1 MNEVHAKSLELME
14 DYFSKVTPEEFL
26 KDYLEVETFEGPTID
41 EFLSMQRPLTTG
53 GAGIGRG
60 LTNPPIFYSP
70 PSMETHTLR
79 VRYQHRW
86 FVTSYR
92 LIDDRYLNRS
102 DRKYLQRQ
110 LKLKLIAMN
119 GKLQPRTCSY
129 EDLLDAH
136 EELVHLTFGGL

>member
-1 MNEVHAKSLELME
+1 MNEAHAKSLELMD

-26 KDYLEVETFEGPTID
+26 RDYLEVETFEGPTID
-41 EFLSMQRPLTTG
+41 DMFPEQ
-53 GAGIGRG
+53 
-60 LTNPPIFYSP
+60 

-110 LKLKLIAMN
+110 LKMKLIAMS
-119 GKLQPRTCSY
+119 GKLQPKTCSY

>member
-1 MNEVHAKSLELME
+1 MNEAHAKSLELMD
-14 DYFSKVTPEEFL
+14 DYFSKVTPDEFL
-26 KDYLEVETFEGPTID
+26 RDYLEVETFEGPTID
-41 EFLSMQRPLTTG
+41 DMFPEQPTKIIG
-53 GAGIGRG
+53 GGIGRG

-110 LKLKLIAMN
+110 LKMKLITMN
-119 GKLQPRTCSY
+119 GKLQPKTCSY

-136 EELVHLTFGGL
+136 EELVDLTFGGL